1 MIISSF
7 QAKTSWER
15 PRKSET
21 KNYRFDLFLPNPT
34 RYKEFQKNRK
44 KIQKIKKLDSFFF
57 SSQNKL
63 GKPEKE

>member
-21 KNYRFDLFLPNPT
+21 KNYRFDLFLPNP
-34 RYKEFQKNRK
+34 
-44 KIQKIKKLDSFFF
+44 L
-57 SSQNKL
+57 
-63 GKPEKE
+63 